1 MALVAQGPDLEEI
14 YNHIASSN
22 GGITVEELAAAG
34 SWDKTQCTILA
45 NKLLTQS
52 RLEIIQAGDK
62 LLLRAVAPQ
71 LAAKLSRLDDHMRQ
85 VYLQIEKAGDK
96 GAWSKSLKDQT
107 KLQQHTIT
115 KATKELIKLQLI
127 KEVKSVHNRNRKV
140 FMLID
145 LEPSREIS
153 GGTWYKDGE
162 FNSSWVEILREHC
175 KTCLDK
181 NPSRP
186 VSLSDLHRYVMQH
199 PGPQVPTE
207 EDVLSIMKTLE
218 LDEDVTSTASADGSK
233 CFMKRQT
240 GSLNRP
246 FDLFSARLPNFLSP
260 MEDSPGQM
268 LVPCLCCHL
277 RNDCKAGGRIC
288 PEKCEYLTRWLQRE
302 EPSTPQDTVMDW

>member
-1 MALVAQGPDLEEI
+1 
-14 YNHIASSN
+14 
-22 GGITVEELAAAG
+22 
-34 SWDKTQCTILA
+34 
-45 NKLLTQS
+45 
-52 RLEIIQAGDK
+52 
-62 LLLRAVAPQ
+62 
-71 LAAKLSRLDDHMRQ
+71 
-85 VYLQIEKAGDK
+85 
-96 GAWSKSLKDQT
+96 
-107 KLQQHTIT
+107 
-115 KATKELIKLQLI
+115 
-127 KEVKSVHNRNRKV
+127 
-140 FMLID
+140 
-145 LEPSREIS
+145 
-153 GGTWYKDGE
+153 
-162 FNSSWVEILREHC
+162 
-175 KTCLDK
+175 
-181 NPSRP
+181 
-186 VSLSDLHRYVMQH
+186 VMQH

-277 RNDCKAGGRIC
+277 RNECKAGGRIC